1 MSSCFG
7 GTEKEGRPFQRPDT
21 LVLLL
26 LFLVFAAVL
35 VRTAWVSDD
44 AYITFRTV
52 DNFIHGYGLTWNT
65 DERVQAY
72 TNPLWMFLVS
82 GLYFCTR
89 ELFFSVIILSILI
102 SLAAAAGLAWG
113 ISVSPRAALLG
124 LVLLISSKAFV
135 DYSTSG
141 LENPLTHLLAAGF
154 LIVYLRREF
163 TAKTIFYLSLLAG
176 LAAFNRMD
184 TVLFYLPALAY
195 SLLKLK
201 GRKALWAIL
210 GGFVPFLLW
219 ELFSLL
225 YYGFPFPNS
234 AYAKLAAGLG
244 SRQLVRQGLFY
255 LLNSLRADPLTLLA
269 VASGLLVAFVLKDR
283 RFLALAAGILLYLTY
298 VVRIGGDFM
307 SGRFLAA
314 PFFFAVALV
323 TQIRLRSKTV
333 SIAVLLATAV
343 FGVTRPYAP
352 FKRGADYSQTS
363 FDEHG
368 IADERGFYYQYA
380 GLLKSGPGIKLPLL
394 HREAGHEAR
403 LKGGVIINHAIGYF
417 GFFAGPGVHIVDPHG
432 LSDPLLARLP
442 TFYSENWR
450 IGHFA
455 RVIPAGYVETLRD
468 RKWLFQDKNLAQ
480 YYSHLTRIIRGP
492 LWSIPRFREIIK
504 MNTGRYN
511 SLVDRELYRYPSGKR
526 GS

>member
-1 MSSCFG
+1 MNGCFG
-7 GTEKEGRPFQRPDT
+7 GTAKEGSPFRRLDI
-21 LVLLL
+21 LILFL
-26 LFLVFAAVL
+26 LFLLFAAIL

-82 GLYFCTR
+82 SLYFVTR
-89 ELFFSVIILSILI
+89 ELFFSVIFLSILI
-102 SLAAAAGLAWG
+102 SLATAAMLVLG
-113 ISVSPRAALLG
+113 ISMTRRTALLG
-124 LVLLISSKAFV
+124 LVFMISSKAFV

-154 LIVYLRREF
+154 LMVYFRGEF
-163 TAKTIFYLSLLAG
+163 TARTIFCMSLFAG
-176 LAAFNRMD
+176 LATFNRMD
-184 TVLFYLPALAY
+184 TILFYLPPLAY
-195 SLLKLK
+195 SLIETR
-201 GRKALWAIL
+201 GRKALWAML
-210 GGFVPFLLW
+210 AGFVPFLLW
-219 ELFSLL
+219 ESFALL
-225 YYGFPFPNS
+225 YYGFPFPNP
-234 AYAKLAAGLG
+234 AYAKLATGIG
-244 SRQLVRQGLFY
+244 SRELARQGFFY
-255 LLNSLRADPLTLLA
+255 LLNSLHVDPLTLLA
-269 VASGLLVAFVLKDR
+269 IASGLAAAFVMKNRSLS
-283 RFLALAAGILLYLTY
+283 ALAAGILFYLTY
-298 VVRIGGDFM
+298 VVSIGGDFM

-314 PFFFAVALV
+314 PFFFAVALI
-323 TQIRLRSKTV
+323 TQV
-333 SIAVLLATAV
+333 SLKKWIFIVVLFTIAV
-343 FGVTRPYAP
+343 FGITRPYAP
-352 FKRGADYSQTS
+352 MKSGEDYSQTS

-380 GLLKSGPGIKLPLL
+380 GLLKSGPGIKLPSL
-394 HREAGHEAR
+394 HREAGREAR
-403 LKGGVIINHAIGYF
+403 LKGGVIINHTIGYF
-417 GFFAGPGVHIVDPHG
+417 GFFAGPDVHLVDPHG

-442 TFYSENWR
+442 AFYSENWR

-468 RKWLFQDKNLAQ
+468 RKWLFQDKNLGE
-480 YYSHLTRIIRGP
+480 YYRHLNLIIRGS

-504 MNTGRYN
+504 MNLGSYN